1 MIGRLAIVGM
11 FAAIIVL
18 ALLYSRA
25 PANAGDYPPVGELQ
39 RQIGVYYGAALP
51 KQVVWH
57 GRVFQPI
64 YLGATKHG
72 RRYIV
77 TLELN

>member
-1 MIGRLAIVGM
+1 MR
-11 FAAIIVL
+11 VL
-18 ALLYSRA
+18 AVLLALSG
-25 PANAGDYPPVGELQ
+25 PAVAGDYPPVGELQ
-39 RQIGVYYGAALP
+39 RQIGVYYGATLP
-51 KQVVWH
+51 KQVIWH